1 MSGLQSLIIQ
11 PDSLFVNVGEQ
22 TNVTGLAKY
31 KWLITGGEY
40 EQALDVVLHQVEN
53 GDLIIDVNVDEAMLD
68 SIKEIFL
75 NLMGSEPN
83 ITIVPVSSG

>member
-22 TNVTGLAKY
+22 TNVTGSAKY

-53 GDLIIDVNVDEAMLD
+53 GDQIIDVNVDEAMLD